1 MDENMENTPVERKKR
16 ARRKWTEEEKQAFSQ
31 KRAEAR
37 TMAENM
43 RPVVYMQYQDAETD
57 VDTLVEAAKADFHST
72 KKRTPVTEMQ
82 LYIKP
87 EERAAYYVVNGTF
100 SGKVTF

>member
-1 MDENMENTPVERKKR
+1 MDENMENIPVERKKR
-16 ARRKWTEEEKQAFSQ
+16 TRRKWTEEEKQAFSQ

-37 TMAENM
+37 AMAENM
-43 RPVVYMQYQDAETD
+43 RPVVYVQYQDAETD
-57 VDTLVEAAKADFHST
+57 VDALVEAAKADFRST
-72 KKRTPVTEMQ
+72 KKRTSITEMQ

-87 EERAAYYVVNGTF
+87 EEQVAYYVVNGAF